1 MFGYKRIAVARH
13 ERGLLFQDR
22 SLAAVLEPGIY
33 RWFDPFGHIAVET
46 HDLGQPELS
55 LARADVVVRTAPEAC
70 NDELQL
76 VEIGEREVGLVYVD
90 GNLHGLIPPATRK
103 VFWRGPLAV
112 RVERLEIGERIRVTK
127 QVAERL
133 LRLGFSGS
141 AGGIQAREIPARH
154 IGLLFVD
161 GELKE
166 TLAPGV
172 HAFWT
177 FHHSVRIETVDLRRQ
192 AMEVAGQEIL
202 TKDKVSLR
210 LNLAASFE
218 VADPV
223 LVYEVLEDW
232 KAELYREL
240 QFGLRQEVGTR
251 NLDQLLEDKE
261 SLGQTIRDRVAAKV
275 APHGLALKEVGVKD
289 VILPGEMKAILNQV
303 VEAEKAAQANLV
315 KRREETAAT
324 RSLLN
329 TAKLMEQNPLLL
341 RLKELE
347 SLEKV
352 SNRIDRLTVFGGLE
366 GVLADLVKIGRDPA
380 N

>member
-13 ERGLLFQDR
+13 ERGLLFHDR
-22 SLAAVLEPGIY
+22 SLVQVLEPGVY
-33 RWFDPFGHIAVET
+33 RWFDPFGRVAVET
-46 HDLGQPELS
+46 HDLGRPELG
-55 LARADVVVRTAPEAC
+55 LAQADVLVRTAPEVC
-70 NDELQL
+70 VDRLQP

-103 VFWRGPLAV
+103 VFWQGPLKV
-112 RVERLEIGERIRVTK
+112 RVERLEIGEDIRVPS

-133 LRLGFSGS
+133 LRMGLGGL
-141 AGGIQAREIPARH
+141 AGGIQAQEIPARH
-154 IGLLFVD
+154 VGLLFVD

-166 TLAPGV
+166 TLKPGV

-177 FHHSVRIETVDLRRQ
+177 FHRSVRIQTVDLRRQ
-192 AMEVAGQEIL
+192 AMEVTGQEIL
-202 TKDKVSLR
+202 TRDKVSLR
-210 LNLAASFE
+210 LNLAAGFE

-223 LVYEVLEDW
+223 RVHEALEDW

-240 QFGLRQEVGTR
+240 QFGLRQAVGTR
-251 NLDQLLEDKE
+251 TLDRLLEDKE
-261 SLGQTIRDRVAAKV
+261 SLGQTICERVAAKV
-275 APHGLALKEVGVKD
+275 EPHGLALKEVGVKD

-352 SNRIDRLTVFGGLE
+352 TDRIDRLTVFGGLE
-366 GVLADLVKIGRDPA
+366 GVLGNLVKIGRDRM